1 MKIEE
6 LFSTKNNDLRNKL
19 WEKVWIQLEKSVEE
33 ADRKLDRQLKMEKA
47 GLKSFC
53 QEKRNFN
60 ELKVS
65 ATQADAQNILG
76 GFWVN

>member
-6 LFSTKNNDLRNKL
+6 LFSTKNDNLRNKL
-19 WEKVWIQLEKSVEE
+19 WEKVWNQLEKAQLE
-33 ADRKLDRQLKMEKA
+33 ADRKINRQLKIEKA

-60 ELKVS
+60 QLQIS
-65 ATQADAQNILG
+65 ATQAEAQNILG
-76 GFWVN
+76 GFWV